1 MDAVAAVLAAVGWV
15 AGGVLFG
22 TAVYSAA
29 LYALGSSVAL
39 DLHPA
44 ADGPGVTAV
53 VTSSMFSG
61 ALAET
66 LRRTDEVD
74 YPGLD
79 ILLALGSGRAD
90 GGLETAHRVDV
101 FDPGGPGGKAHAL
114 NRAAQRAK
122 GELLLL
128 LDEDSRVDPDCVRT
142 MLPHMQDEQVWAVVG
157 RPYPTNATGPLQRT
171 LEMEASGWW
180 AMARARDRLGLVI
193 PANGFFSL
201 VRRSSLEGLSDGRV
215 WDERALA
222 EDTDL
227 SLRQGAR
234 GLRTR
239 VSPARVGIEA
249 PSSLRALARQRLR
262 WYKGMLDALWKNRG
276 AVARLPA
283 AKAADVALD
292 LISPLAP
299 GAFVVLLL
307 LSPLWPALVL
317 PVLLAAASLY
327 LASAWVASSGVKE
340 GRAGVLLFSI
350 PYALVQGVVALAA
363 FGAFLFRV
371 NVRWE
376 RTPKAGDAPTGREA
390 APMPGAPSRPQVSSP

>member
-29 LYALGSSVAL
+29 LYALGSSVAP
-39 DLHPA
+39 DLRRAP
-44 ADGPGVTAV
+44 DGPGVTAV
-53 VTSSMFSG
+53 VTSTVFSR
-61 ALAET
+61 ALVET

-79 ILLALGSGRAD
+79 VLLALGSGPAD
-90 GGLETAHRVDV
+90 GALGTAHRVDV
-101 FDPGGPGGKAHAL
+101 FDPGPGGKAHAL
-114 NRAAQRAK
+114 NLAAQRAK

-128 LDEDSRVDPDCVRT
+128 LDEDSRVDPDCVRV
-142 MLPHMQDEQVWAVVG
+142 MLPQMQDERVWAVVG
-157 RPYPTNATGPLQRT
+157 RPYPTNPAGPLQRT

-249 PSSLRALARQRLR
+249 PSSLGALARQRLR

-276 AVARLPA
+276 AVATLPA
-283 AKAADVALD
+283 AKAADVVLD
-292 LISPLAP
+292 LVSPLAP

-307 LSPLWPALVL
+307 LSPLWPALAL
-317 PVLLAAASLY
+317 PVLLAAVALY

-340 GRAGVLLFSI
+340 GRAGVLLLSV
-350 PYALVQGVVALAA
+350 PYALVQGAVALAA
-363 FGAFLFRV
+363 LGAFLFRV

-376 RTPKAGDAPTGREA
+376 RTPKAGDAPTGGAA
-390 APMPGAPSRPQVSSP
+390 APTPGAPSRPQVSSQ